1 MALFIGE
8 TKITDVSV
16 GVTLSEGEVQSKE
29 VSPSTED
36 LIVLPDKGFD
46 ALKSVTV
53 KGDADLISSN
63 IKDGV
68 ELFGITGTY
77 TGEPIY
83 FQSKEISPSETTTDV
98 FPDTGYNGLSK
109 VTVKGISQTYVG
121 SKVPRVTA
129 KTITPGTTDKIAIES
144 GSYTNGTITVL
155 GDTDLKSENIK
166 TGVNIFGIDGSYSGE
181 GFTLQ
186 EKSVNPTEQTQNITA
201 DSSYNGLSKVVV
213 NPISTTY
220 VGSGVTRVNANVITP
235 GTSEKTAAAA
245 NVYTNGIIKV
255 AGDTDL
261 TAGNI
266 KSGVNIF
273 GVDGSFTS
281 NGTQSSGQTIAIADD
296 ILTGKSAWAKG
307 VEVQGSMP
315 NNGDVS
321 DTITTQNGTCTIPA
335 GYTSGG
341 TIKAQLT
348 PVTLTNTII
357 NGSSFQE
364 STKDYGWR
372 STVEIPEG
380 YHSAVTLTKDFS
392 SMLPAPETEGAA
404 AQLLTGYDLYNH
416 DGQLINGSM
425 ANNGK
430 VTQTLNGTTTS
441 YTIPAGYHDGTGT
454 VSHATVNIP
463 DPTITVSNA
472 GLITAS
478 GNWTAGFTT
487 DTSYSKTQQ
496 LTTKAAATITPT
508 TAEQTAVAAGTYTTG
523 AIKVAAMPSGA
534 LYTPTINASTGVVTA
549 GVGTAGYI
557 NTTAT
562 KTLSLTTQAAK
573 TVTPTKSSQTAVA
586 AQRWTTGAVTV
597 AAIPDE
603 YITTT
608 DATATQSDII
618 SGQTAY
624 VKGSKV
630 TGNLVV
636 QRYYTGSSAPSST
649 LGNDGDIYLQS

>member
-16 GVTLSEGEVQSKE
+16 GVALSEGEVQSKE

-36 LIVLPDKGFD
+36 IIVLPDKGFD

-53 KGDADLISSN
+53 KGDIDLKAEN

-77 TGEPIY
+77 TGEPIH

-98 FPDTGYNGLSK
+98 FPDAGYNGLSK

-121 SKVPRVTA
+121 SKVPRVAA
-129 KTITPGTTDKIAIES
+129 KTITPGTADKTAIDS
-144 GSYTNGTITVL
+144 GSYANGTITVL
-155 GDTDLKSENIK
+155 GDADLKSENIK

-186 EKSVNPTEQTQNITA
+186 EKSVNPTEQTQNVTA
-201 DSSYNGLSKVVV
+201 DSTYNGLSKVIV

-261 TAGNI
+261 TAKNI

-281 NGTQSSGQTIAIADD
+281 NGTQSSGQTIAVADD

-307 VEVQGSMP
+307 AEVQGSMP

-321 DTITTQNGTCTIPA
+321 NTITTQNGTCTIPA

-348 PVTLTNTII
+348 PVALTNTII

-404 AQLLTGYDLYNH
+404 TQLLTGYDLYNH

-441 YTIPAGYHDGTGT
+441 YTIPAGYHNGTGT

-463 DPTITVSNA
+463 DPTITVSNT

-496 LTTKAAATITPT
+496 LTTKAATTITPT
-508 TAEQTAVAAGTYTTG
+508 TTEQTAVASGIYTTG
-523 AIKVAAMPSGA
+523 AIKVAAMPNGA
-534 LYTPTINASTGVVTA
+534 LSTPTINTSTGVVTA

-557 NTTAT
+557 DTTAT

-573 TVTPTKSSQTAVA
+573 TVTPTKSSQTVVA
-586 AQRWTTGAVTV
+586 AQRYTTGAVTV

-624 VKGSKV
+624 VKGNKI

-636 QRYYTGSSAPSST
+636 QKYYTGSSAPSST

>member
-36 LIVLPDKGFD
+36 IIVLPDKGFD

-53 KGDADLISSN
+53 KGDIDLKAEN

-77 TGEPIY
+77 TGEPIH
-83 FQSKEISPSETTTDV
+83 FQSKEISPSETATDV
-98 FPDTGYNGLSK
+98 FPDAGYNGLSK

-121 SKVPRVTA
+121 SKVPRVVA
-129 KTITPGTTDKIAIES
+129 KTITPGTADKTAIDS
-144 GSYTNGTITVL
+144 GSYANGTITVL
-155 GDTDLKSENIK
+155 GDADLKSENIK

-186 EKSVNPTEQTQNITA
+186 EKSVNPTEQTQSITA
-201 DSSYNGLSKVVV
+201 DNAYNGLSKVVV

-261 TAGNI
+261 TAENI

-273 GVDGSFTS
+273 GVDGNFTS
-281 NGTQSSGQTIAIADD
+281 NGTQSSGQTIAVADD

-321 DTITTQNGTCTIPA
+321 DTITAQNGTCTIPA

-341 TIKAQLT
+341 TIKAQLI
-348 PVTLTNTII
+348 PVALTNTII

-425 ANNGK
+425 VNNGK
-430 VTQTLNGTTTS
+430 VTQILNGTTTS
-441 YTIPAGYHDGTGT
+441 YTIPAGYHNGTGT

-508 TAEQTAVAAGTYTTG
+508 NAEQTAVAAGTYTTG

-534 LYTPTINASTGVVTA
+534 LSTPTINTSTGVVTS

-557 NTTAT
+557 DTTAT

-586 AQRWTTGAVTV
+586 AQRYTTGTVTV
-597 AAIPDE
+597 AAIPSE

-624 VKGSKV
+624 VKGNKV

-636 QRYYTGSSAPSST
+636 QKYYTGSSAPSST

>member
-16 GVTLSEGEVQSKE
+16 GVTLSGGEVQSKE

-36 LIVLPDKGFD
+36 LVVLPDEGFD

-53 KGDADLISSN
+53 KGDIDLKAEN

-77 TGEPIY
+77 TGEPIH

-98 FPDTGYNGLSK
+98 FPDAGYNGLSK

-121 SKVPRVTA
+121 SKVPRVAA
-129 KTITPGTTDKIAIES
+129 KTITPGTADKTAIDS
-144 GSYTNGTITVL
+144 GSYANGTITVL
-155 GDTDLKSENIK
+155 GDADLKSENIK

-186 EKSVNPTEQTQNITA
+186 EKSVNPTEQTQNVTA
-201 DSSYNGLSKVVV
+201 DSTYNGLSKVIV

-261 TAGNI
+261 TAKNI

-281 NGTQSSGQTIAIADD
+281 NGTQSSGQTIAVADD

-307 VEVQGSMP
+307 AEVQGSMP

-321 DTITTQNGTCTIPA
+321 NTITTQNGTCTIPA

-348 PVTLTNTII
+348 PVALTNTII

-404 AQLLTGYDLYNH
+404 TQLLTGYDLYNH

-441 YTIPAGYHDGTGT
+441 YTIPAGYHNGTGT

-463 DPTITVSNA
+463 DPTITVSNT

-496 LTTKAAATITPT
+496 LTTKAATTITPT
-508 TAEQTAVAAGTYTTG
+508 TTEQTAVASGIYTTG
-523 AIKVAAMPSGA
+523 AIKVAAMPNGA
-534 LYTPTINASTGVVTA
+534 LSTPTINTSTGVVTA

-557 NTTAT
+557 DTTAT

-573 TVTPTKSSQTAVA
+573 TVTPTKSSQTVVA
-586 AQRWTTGAVTV
+586 AQRYTTGAVTV

-624 VKGSKV
+624 VKGNKI

-636 QRYYTGSSAPSST
+636 QKYYTGSSAPSST

>member
-36 LIVLPDKGFD
+36 IIVLPDEGFN

-53 KGDADLISSN
+53 KGDIDLKAEN

-77 TGEPIY
+77 TGEPIH
-83 FQSKEISPSETTTDV
+83 FKSKEISPSETATDV
-98 FPDTGYNGLSK
+98 FPDAGYNGLSK

-129 KTITPGTTDKIAIES
+129 KTITPGTTDKTAIDS
-144 GSYTNGTITVL
+144 GSYANGTIIVL
-155 GDTDLKSENIK
+155 GDADLKSENIK

-181 GFTLQ
+181 GFILQ
-186 EKSVNPTEQTQNITA
+186 EKSVNPTEQTQNVIA
-201 DSSYNGLSKVVV
+201 DSTYNGLSKVVV

-261 TAGNI
+261 VAKNI

-281 NGTQSSGQTIAIADD
+281 NGTQSSGQTIAAADD
-296 ILTGKSAWAKG
+296 ILIGKSAWAKG

-315 NNGDVS
+315 NNGNVS
-321 DTITTQNGTCTIPA
+321 NTITTQNGTCTIPA

-348 PVTLTNTII
+348 PVALTNTII

-425 ANNGK
+425 VNNGK

-441 YTIPAGYHDGTGT
+441 YTIPAGYHNGTGT

-508 TAEQTAVAAGTYTTG
+508 NAEQTAVAAGTYTTG

-534 LYTPTINASTGVVTA
+534 LSTPTINTSTGVVTA

-557 NTTAT
+557 DTTAT

-586 AQRWTTGAVTV
+586 AQRYTTGAITV
-597 AAIPDE
+597 AAIPAE

-624 VKGSKV
+624 VKGNKV

-636 QRYYTGSSAPSST
+636 QKYYTGSSAPSST

>member
-36 LIVLPDKGFD
+36 IIVLPDEGFD

-53 KGDADLISSN
+53 KGDIDLKAEN

-77 TGEPIY
+77 TGEPIH
-83 FQSKEISPSETTTDV
+83 FQSKEISPSETATDV
-98 FPDTGYNGLSK
+98 FPDAGYNGLSK

-121 SKVPRVTA
+121 SKVPRVAA
-129 KTITPGTTDKIAIES
+129 KTITPGTADKTAIDS
-144 GSYTNGTITVL
+144 GSYANGTITVL
-155 GDTDLKSENIK
+155 GDADLKSENIK

-186 EKSVNPTEQTQNITA
+186 EKSVNPTEQTQNVTA
-201 DSSYNGLSKVVV
+201 DSTYNGLSKVIV

-261 TAGNI
+261 VAKNI
-266 KSGVNIF
+266 KSGINIF

-281 NGTQSSGQTIAIADD
+281 NGTQSSGQTIAIEND

-307 VEVQGSMP
+307 AEVQGSMP
-315 NNGDVS
+315 NNGNVS
-321 DTITTQNGTCTIPA
+321 NTITTQNGTCTIPA

-348 PVTLTNTII
+348 PVALTNTII

-372 STVEIPEG
+372 SIVEIPEG

-425 ANNGK
+425 VNNGK

-508 TAEQTAVAAGTYTTG
+508 NAEQTAVAAGTYTTG

-534 LYTPTINASTGVVTA
+534 LSTPTINTSTGVVTA

-557 NTTAT
+557 DTTAT

-586 AQRWTTGAVTV
+586 AQRYTTGAVTV

-624 VKGSKV
+624 VKGNKV

-636 QRYYTGSSAPSST
+636 QKYYTGSSAPSPT

>member
-36 LIVLPDKGFD
+36 LIVLPDEGFD

-53 KGDADLISSN
+53 KGDIDLKAEN

-77 TGEPIY
+77 TGEPIH
-83 FQSKEISPSETTTDV
+83 FQSKEISPSETATDV
-98 FPDTGYNGLSK
+98 FPDAGYNGLSK

-121 SKVPRVTA
+121 SKVPRVAA
-129 KTITPGTTDKIAIES
+129 KTITPGTADKTAIDS
-144 GSYTNGTITVL
+144 GSYANGTITVL
-155 GDTDLKSENIK
+155 GDADLKSENIK

-186 EKSVNPTEQTQNITA
+186 EKSVNPTEQTQNVIA
-201 DSSYNGLSKVVV
+201 DSTYNGLSKVVV

-261 TAGNI
+261 VAKNI
-266 KSGVNIF
+266 KSGINIF

-281 NGTQSSGQTIAIADD
+281 NGTQSSGQTIAVADD

-307 VEVQGSMP
+307 AEVQGSMS

-321 DTITTQNGTCTIPA
+321 NTITTQNGTCTIPA

-348 PVTLTNTII
+348 PVVLTNTII

-508 TAEQTAVAAGTYTTG
+508 NAEQTAVAAGTYTTG
-523 AIKVAAMPSGA
+523 AIKVAAMPNGA
-534 LYTPTINASTGVVTA
+534 LSTPTINTSTGVVTA

-557 NTTAT
+557 DTTAT

-586 AQRWTTGAVTV
+586 ASRYTTGAVTV

-608 DATATQSDII
+608 DANATQSDII

-636 QRYYTGSSAPSST
+636 QRYYTGSSEPSST

>member
-36 LIVLPDKGFD
+36 IIVLPDEGFD

-53 KGDADLISSN
+53 KGDIDLKAEN

-77 TGEPIY
+77 TGEPIH
-83 FQSKEISPSETTTDV
+83 FQSKEISPSETATDI
-98 FPDTGYNGLSK
+98 FPDAGYNGLSK

-129 KTITPGTTDKIAIES
+129 KTITPGTADKTAIDS
-144 GSYTNGTITVL
+144 GSYANGTITVL
-155 GDTDLKSENIK
+155 GDADLKSENIK

-186 EKSVNPTEQTQNITA
+186 EKSVNPTEQTQNVTA
-201 DSSYNGLSKVVV
+201 DSTYNGLSKVIV

-261 TAGNI
+261 VAKNI

-273 GVDGSFTS
+273 GVDGNFTS

-321 DTITTQNGTCTIPA
+321 NTITTQNGTCTIPA

-348 PVTLTNTII
+348 PVALTNTII

-425 ANNGK
+425 VNNGK

-441 YTIPAGYHDGTGT
+441 YTIPAGYHNGTGT

-508 TAEQTAVAAGTYTTG
+508 NAEQTAVAAGTYTTG

-534 LYTPTINASTGVVTA
+534 LSTPTINTSTGVVTS

-557 NTTAT
+557 DTTAT
-562 KTLSLTTQAAK
+562 KTLNLTTQAAK

-586 AQRWTTGAVTV
+586 AQRYTTGAVTV

-624 VKGSKV
+624 VKGNKI

-636 QRYYTGSSAPSST
+636 QKYYTGSSAPSST